1 VVCAHTK
8 RVANNK
14 MAFGS
19 LFTVLVN
26 FLIGQEFRQAFQLLP
41 GGVWDYNHSQNTE
54 ITAAI
59 PLGYGQ
65 KYFED
70 NYRVTQDTE
79 MSTMVPEGVRLF
91 NDPADLV
98 ESIFKRLNNKI
109 LAIKNN
115 HLADLAASMTSG
127 LGPSFEAEL
136 SAMLFE
142 QVEEVSKRHFLLQ
155 LEIIN

>member
-1 VVCAHTK
+1 
-8 RVANNK
+8 

-19 LFTVLVN
+19 LFTVLIN

-41 GGVWDYNHSQNTE
+41 GGVWDYNHSQNPE

-70 NYRVTQDTE
+70 NYRFTKDTE
-79 MSTMVPEGVRLF
+79 MSTMEPEGVRLF
-91 NDPADLV
+91 TDPADLV
-98 ESIFKRLNNKI
+98 ESIFKRLNNKV

-115 HLADLAASMTSG
+115 QLADLAASMISG

-142 QVEEVSKRHFLLQ
+142 QVEEVRFSFFITKQ
-155 LEIIN
+155 